1 MSLQPDGIATEKAML
16 EPQSLQQRIQALEA
30 AAQQARLEAL
40 QTAARLLTNKSAALS
55 GDTHN
60 PSRVATVAAL
70 QAQYQGL
77 QSKIDEL
84 QSKIDWLHAQEHEHR
99 YG

>member
-1 MSLQPDGIATEKAML
+1 ML
-16 EPQSLQQRIQALEA
+16 DSPQSLQQRIQALET

-40 QTAARLLTNKSAALS
+40 QTAARLLTNKSAQLS
-55 GDTHN
+55 GEAHG
-60 PSRVATVAAL
+60 PSRVADVAAL

-84 QSKIDWLHAQEHEHR
+84 QSKIDLLHAQEHEHR

>member
-1 MSLQPDGIATEKAML
+1 MP
-16 EPQSLQQRIQALEA
+16 EPQSLQQRIRSLEA

-55 GDTHN
+55 GDADN
-60 PSRVATVAAL
+60 PGRIATVAAL

-77 QSKIDEL
+77 QSKIDDL